1 MKTTDEL
8 TQDLAMALD
17 PVLLAEAAG
26 IQPDKW
32 QRDVLRSSARRI
44 LLNCSRQAGKST
56 VTATLALHTAIYEP
70 GSLTLLLSPGERQ
83 SMELLRKVLDQYKAL
98 DRPVPSDAEN
108 KLTLELENGSRVIAL
123 PGTEGTV
130 RGYSSARRLIIDEA
144 SRVPNAL
151 YTAIRPMLAVSG
163 GSLIALSTPWGKR
176 GWWYE
181 AWEGRQAW
189 HRVKVTALDC
199 PRISDEFLQEERET
213 IGDLAYR
220 SEYMCQFVDTVDQVF
235 ATEDIQAMLDPT
247 VQPLFAQFQEPSW
260 MTVS

>member
-1 MKTTDEL
+1 MAAIDIAS
-8 TQDLAMALD
+8 DLAMALD

-32 QRDVLRSSARRI
+32 QRDVLRSPAKRI
-44 LLNCSRQAGKST
+44 LLNCSRQSGKST
-56 VTATLALHTAIYEP
+56 VTASLALHTALYEP

-98 DRPVPSDAEN
+98 DRPVPADAEN
-108 KLTLELENGSRVIAL
+108 KLMLELETGSRVVAL
-123 PGTEGTV
+123 PGTEGTI
-130 RGYSSARRLIIDEA
+130 RGYSGARLLIVDEA
-144 SRVPNAL
+144 SRVPDVL

-163 GSLIALSTPWGKR
+163 GKLIVLSTPWGKR
-176 GWWYE
+176 GFFYK
-181 AWEGRQAW
+181 AWESQQAW